1 MENKNF
7 KNLTL
12 AKEMSSIYAE
22 VDGLSLQNLFYANN
36 GYFPCCYMFTRSS
49 REYDYYFDVQSILSE
64 LIENQDSE
72 DMEYIKYITKDMET
86 KEESMGFCVIL
97 KKKNIYAR
105 LEKNVSECYVLYD
118 NNNDGSLKEF
128 LELLDRNYIAPEE
141 EKNNLYKIAQS
152 VSGFCLQKSHIKEV
166 PNFSIERQ
174 YNDDFAHEDEKI
186 RKFVESEDKSGLV
199 ILHGEKGTGKTTYI
213 RNLITSFPSKKFV
226 FVTPDLVSLLG
237 QPSFTSFL
245 NTLNNHIIILEDCE
259 NVIRD
264 RKTTGAN
271 SAVSTLLNM
280 SDGLL
285 ADDLGIKF
293 ICTFNEDIRDIDTA
307 LMRKGRLVCKYE
319 FKPLTVE
326 KTNALLEFI
335 YTEKAKEE
343 AEVYEGEEDVDDN
356 YDGEEPETV
365 EVEEPIEQEVEI
377 PKVPKG
383 LTLADIY
390 NFEEDSYETIRKK
403 II

>member
-1 MENKNF
+1 METEKI

-12 AKEMSSIYAE
+12 PKEMSSIYAE

-36 GYFPCCYMFTRSS
+36 GYFPCCYMFSRSS
-49 REYDYYFDVQSILSE
+49 REYDYYFDVETILKE
-64 LIENQDSE
+64 LLEFGEPENTQ
-72 DMEYIKYITKDMET
+72 YIKYVTKDMET
-86 KEESMGFCVIL
+86 KEETMGFCIIF
-97 KKKNIYAR
+97 KDKNIYSR
-105 LEKNVSECYVLYD
+105 LERNVSECYVLYD
-118 NNNDGSLKEF
+118 NNNDGSLKDF
-128 LELLDRNYIAPEE
+128 LEILERNYVAPEE
-141 EKNNLYKIAQS
+141 EKNNLYKIAQTS
-152 VSGFCLQKSHIKEV
+152 AGFCLQKSHIKEV
-166 PNFSIERQ
+166 ADFSIERQ
-174 YNDDFAHEDEKI
+174 YNDDFPHEDTKI
-186 RKFVESEDKSGLV
+186 NKFVDADDKSGLV

-213 RNLITSFPSKKFV
+213 RNLITTHPNKKFV
-226 FVTPDLVSLLG
+226 FVTPDLVNLLG
-237 QPSFTSFL
+237 TPSFTTFI

-293 ICTFNEDIRDIDTA
+293 ICTFNEDIKDIDSA

-326 KTNALLEFI
+326 KTNALLEYI
-335 YTEKAKEE
+335 YTKKAEKENE
-343 AEVYEGEEDVDDN
+343 AEGIEDDVDEN
-356 YDGEEPETV
+356 GIP
-365 EVEEPIEQEVEI
+365 EI
-377 PKVPKG
+377 PKLDSVEFPVVTKG

-390 NFEEDSYETIRKK
+390 NFEEDSYETARKK

>member
-1 MENKNF
+1 MENKIF
-7 KNLTL
+7 KNLSL
-12 AKEMSSIYAE
+12 PKEMSSVYAE

-36 GYFPCCYMFTRSS
+36 GYFPCCYMFSRSS
-49 REYDYYFDVQSILSE
+49 REYDYYFDVEKILEE
-64 LIENQDSE
+64 LISENSPLYDE
-72 DMEYIKYITKDMET
+72 ENEYIKYVTRDMET
-86 KEESMGFCVIL
+86 KEESMGFCILL

-105 LEKNVSECYVLYD
+105 LEKNVSECYVLYSND
-118 NNNDGSLKEF
+118 NDGSLREF
-128 LELLDRNYIAPEE
+128 LELLERYYVAPEE
-141 EKNNLYKIAQS
+141 EKNNLYKIAQG
-152 VSGFCLQKSHIKEV
+152 VSGFSLQKSHIKDV

-174 YNDDFAHEDEKI
+174 YNDDFVHEDEKI
-186 RKFVESEDKSGLV
+186 RKFIEREDKSGLV

-213 RNLITSFPSKKFV
+213 RNIISSYPNKKFV

-237 QPSFTSFL
+237 SPSFTSFI

-259 NVIRD
+259 TVIRD
-264 RKTTGAN
+264 RKSTGSWNN
-271 SAVSTLLNM
+271 SAVATLLNM
-280 SDGLL
+280 TDGLL

-293 ICTFNEDIRDIDTA
+293 ICTFNEDIKDIDSA

-343 AEVYEGEEDVDDN
+343 STDEDNVDENGIPNLPKLDN
-356 YDGEEPETV
+356 
-365 EVEEPIEQEVEI
+365 VEI
-377 PKVPKG
+377 PVVTKG

-390 NFEEDSYETIRKK
+390 NFEEDSYEVVRKK